1 MSCYEW
7 ERGTIKLSVKEYNR
21 VKKAFIG
28 ELKAAQEKAYQ
39 NAVKLYD
46 RILAEMKGKRSVDT
60 YSIYSDV
67 RDLKVANHD
76 RWGPSYTE
84 IDLDSE
90 GIFYNTCLNK
100 ESHTKKPLKPK
111 KKDYFPKIDRKRVG
125 FSNGDF
131 DISFNDD
138 SKSVYWNVGENNH
151 AKDHAHGHPVAKA
164 IFSLLSGVKWTRGTG
179 GTILSNDEYNQD
191 SGDDYEG
198 GGGSYVTMT
207 FGGEKD
213 KAKERR
219 MMARSF

>member
-7 ERGTIKLSVKEYNR
+7 ERGTIKLPVKEYNR

-28 ELKAAQEKAYQ
+28 ELKAVQEKTYQ

-46 RILAEMKGKRSVDT
+46 KILAEMKGKRSVDT
-60 YSIYSDV
+60 YSIYFNV
-67 RDLKVANHD
+67 RNQKVANHD
-76 RWGPSYTE
+76 RWGPSYDE
-84 IDLDSE
+84 IDLDE
-90 GIFYNTCLNK
+90 EDIFYNTYLNK
-100 ESHTKKPLKPK
+100 ESRTKKPLKPK
-111 KKDYFPKIDRKRVG
+111 KKDYFSKIDRKKVG
-125 FSNGDF
+125 FGNGDF

-151 AKDHAHGHPVAKA
+151 AKDHAHGNPVAKA
-164 IFSLLSGVKWTRGTG
+164 LFSLLSGVKWTRGTG
-179 GTILSNDEYNQD
+179 GTIVGNDEYNQD
-191 SGDDYEG
+191 SGGDYEG

-207 FGGEKD
+207 FSIEKD